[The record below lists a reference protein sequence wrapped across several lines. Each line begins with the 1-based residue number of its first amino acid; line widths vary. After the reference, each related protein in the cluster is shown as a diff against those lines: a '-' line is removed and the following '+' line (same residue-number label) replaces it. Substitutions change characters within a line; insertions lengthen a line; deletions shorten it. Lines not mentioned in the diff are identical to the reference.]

1 MGSLCSKSNS
11 HSGGHQVLGSSA
23 PEQPS
28 GSRPSPNS
36 AALAA
41 AEARS
46 KAAQARGTH
55 ANNPNRGKL
64 AAKLEASKS
73 AKQTAAPKE
82 EERLV
87 WD

>member
-1 MGSLCSKSNS
+1 M
-11 HSGGHQVLGSSA
+11 LGSRA

-28 GSRPSPNS
+28 DGSRPAPNS

-46 KAAQARGTH
+46 KTAQDRGTN

-64 AAKLEASKS
+64 AAKLEVSKS